1 MADLSES
8 ISGLF
13 VECLSSFGSLIIAL
27 SNERCRAV
35 HLEQVVPVQMFEEYG
50 RFKIWGDQTKAEL
63 PPLARATD
71 IASRTIDPGAGSD
84 HDSIS
89 SVSADSESEDE
100 AATQSRRMPQIC
112 LLVQQIT
119 GQVRALHDLSSLL
132 RRPNVTDKYI
142 RSVQT
147 KMRAA
152 GPLTEQVLDFSSADL
167 CHVQEKVLQWR
178 GLTKSSRESQ
188 FDNEAV
194 APVEGQP
201 TQQHGIE
208 DLSWFCIRL
217 ATANI
222 RRREQLG
229 YWVEHPYERDFSKP
243 LLVVEA
249 PVLETRTEASR
260 SQASTIKAP
269 VQVQSVTSD
278 WSKTHTSKMSFSTAA
293 VSDLV
298 DGGSIARPR
307 TVRHV
312 FRDLRPYVC
321 TFEGCQTAGKMYVS
335 RHEWVYHEMQTHRR
349 EYVCK
354 ECDQVLSSRAE
365 MTEHIRG
372 HREEPVKPG
381 QLSVMLDLCS
391 RQIDTLDPRKEPCL
405 ICGQEMSLPEL
416 QTHLATH
423 MESLAIF
430 VLPSTVE
437 DDGSKGSAA
446 SVRMA
451 NVESTGERGDAMS
464 TKSSLGFSDGG
475 EPHLTAVEFE
485 RLLLAASTATI
496 ALEIPGSDPSKDPS
510 AEPDP
515 LRQREGIVEEDFGYV
530 TSEELQT
537 LDTKHRRISQHRKN
551 IRKKSPR
558 NL

>member
-1 MADLSES
+1 
-8 ISGLF
+8 
-13 VECLSSFGSLIIAL
+13 
-27 SNERCRAV
+27 
-35 HLEQVVPVQMFEEYG
+35 
-50 RFKIWGDQTKAEL
+50 
-63 PPLARATD
+63 
-71 IASRTIDPGAGSD
+71 
-84 HDSIS
+84 
-89 SVSADSESEDE
+89 
-100 AATQSRRMPQIC
+100 MPQIC

-142 RSVQT
+142 RSIQT

-307 TVRHV
+307 TVYAPSVVEHSQSNTIPPPPRAEEGQPT
-312 FRDLRPYVC
+312 FPCPYC
-321 TFEGCQTAGKMYVS
+321 GMS
-335 RHEWVYHEMQTHRR
+335 LDSIEMQDRQAWK
-349 EYVCK
+349 YVFF
-354 ECDQVLSSRAE
+354 
-365 MTEHIRG
+365 T
-372 HREEPVKPG
+372 
-381 QLSVMLDLCS
+381 
-391 RQIDTLDPRKEPCL
+391 
-405 ICGQEMSLPEL
+405 
-416 QTHLATH
+416 
-423 MESLAIF
+423 
-430 VLPSTVE
+430 
-437 DDGSKGSAA
+437 
-446 SVRMA
+446 
-451 NVESTGERGDAMS
+451 
-464 TKSSLGFSDGG
+464 
-475 EPHLTAVEFE
+475 
-485 RLLLAASTATI
+485 
-496 ALEIPGSDPSKDPS
+496 
-510 AEPDP
+510 
-515 LRQREGIVEEDFGYV
+515 
-530 TSEELQT
+530 
-537 LDTKHRRISQHRKN
+537 
-551 IRKKSPR
+551 
-558 NL
+558 